1 MATLLRH
8 FADQFEL
15 DYSTLFI
22 EDDAVDHD
30 IVPPTSGGW
39 LTATE
44 QQVTVSSAS
53 GTTSVPEALLE
64 YWDGEPPQPG
74 PDWVNSSEA
83 LAWFSTGRLSI
94 WRTIREHSLGHFELG
109 GPGLYRVRAH
119 TGDRHEVRQATDKAS
134 RQNDE
139 GSGTRTTQVVE
150 RFLIR
155 FWPAPSS
162 DTRDMVEA
170 PGSIYPE
177 HSEQNM
183 LAQAIRTIG
192 TSDFA
197 EAVERTERVNRGPG
211 QHRK

>member
-1 MATLLRH
+1 MAILLRH
-8 FADQFEL
+8 FADRFEL

-30 IVPPTSGGW
+30 IVPPASGGW

-44 QQVTVSSAS
+44 QQVAVSSAS
-53 GTTSVPEALLE
+53 GATSVPEALLE

-74 PDWVNSSEA
+74 PDWASSSEA
-83 LAWFSTGRLSI
+83 LIWFSTGRLSI
-94 WRTIREHSLGHFELG
+94 WRTIREHPLGHFELG

-119 TGDRHEVRQATDKAS
+119 TGDRHEIRQATD
-134 RQNDE
+134 RVPPQNDE
-139 GSGTRTTQVVE
+139 GAGTKSAREGE

-155 FWPAPSS
+155 FWPAPPS

-177 HSEQNM
+177 HSEQDVF
-183 LAQAIRTIG
+183 AQAIRTIG

-197 EAVERTERVNRGPG
+197 EAVERTEGVNRGPD
-211 QHRK
+211 QH